1 MVLGILESKRSI
13 INCNKDR
20 IKMLRNLAALTLI
33 IISNLSLA
41 NEGEAL
47 AKQKACLGCHT
58 VQYSGISYPPA
69 LTKVSEKYKNDSEH
83 IKNVI
88 RNGKGKMPAH
98 PTLTDA
104 EINLLTKYVLDLT
117 N

>member
-1 MVLGILESKRSI
+1 MKFIVSAFFLSI
-13 INCNKDR
+13 C
-20 IKMLRNLAALTLI
+20 
-33 IISNLSLA
+33 SFCYA

-58 VQYSGISYPPA
+58 VQHVGISYPPA
-69 LTKVSEKYKNDSEH
+69 LVRVSEKYKNDPEH
-83 IKNVI
+83 IKTVI

-104 EINLLTKYVLDLT
+104 EINLLTKYILDLT